1 MKNNFENYFH
11 ETNFDFQE
19 PESGHFMRF
28 ENKLKAS
35 KKSEKHSWKWLSV
48 AASILLMI
56 GFWFGKIQQKSTID
70 LADISPK
77 MEEIQ
82 GYFIAE
88 INEKTKIL
96 EKNKTFENK
105 LIIKQTLGQLT
116 KLENEYQQLLKELNK
131 QGNQKEIINFM
142 LENYQLRL
150 EILENML
157 KKITQ
162 IKKLKNETYI

>member
-1 MKNNFENYFH
+1 
-11 ETNFDFQE
+11 
-19 PESGHFMRF
+19 
-28 ENKLKAS
+28 
-35 KKSEKHSWKWLSV
+35 
-48 AASILLMI
+48 MI

-105 LIIKQTLGQLT
+105 LIIKQTLGQLA

-162 IKKLKNETYI
+162 IRKLKNETYV